1 MLGRLTWILPAAFLA
16 IAVVYAV
23 TGQFTVSS
31 LYFAVALGLALH
43 AMGVRDSVA
52 PLQWFGAAIAAFAV
66 VVLFWMVAV
75 R

>member
-1 MLGRLTWILPAAFLA
+1 MLGRLTWVLPAAFVA

-23 TGQFTVSS
+23 VGQFAISS

-43 AMGVRDSVA
+43 AMGVRQSVA

-66 VVLFWMVAV
+66 VVLLWVV
-75 R
+75 LG